1 MSEQLTAV
9 LISTGAAIGVAVL
22 TLLSKWLISKM
33 GRAGDRLIE
42 KVAEPVLNKII
53 EKYIPDSIAYSNQVF
68 VDSLRKLREWNPTTG
83 DRALDELKYKANQDK
98 AIDIAYDSLVN
109 SVPKKW
115 LDILKKVYP
124 DIEKLLKTKIEA
136 SLRKSKSPAALRST
150 VPSPTAMPSF
160 GVPAQSFSASQNGF
174 PQVSNT

>member
-1 MSEQLTAV
+1 MDNQLIAT
-9 LISTGAAIGVAVL
+9 LISVGAAMGVAIL

-53 EKYIPDSIAYSNQVF
+53 DKYIPDSIAYANQTF
-68 VDSLRKLREWNPTTG
+68 VDSLRKLKEWNPTTG
-83 DRALDELKYKANQDK
+83 DRALDELKYKANQEK
-98 AIDIAYDSLVN
+98 AIDIAYDSLIN

-115 LDILKKVYP
+115 IDVLKKVYP

-136 SLRKSKSPAALRST
+136 SIRKSKSPASLARTLST
-150 VPSPTAMPSF
+150 PAVMPSF
-160 GVPAQSFSASQNGF
+160 GAPNAQ
-174 PQVSNT
+174 